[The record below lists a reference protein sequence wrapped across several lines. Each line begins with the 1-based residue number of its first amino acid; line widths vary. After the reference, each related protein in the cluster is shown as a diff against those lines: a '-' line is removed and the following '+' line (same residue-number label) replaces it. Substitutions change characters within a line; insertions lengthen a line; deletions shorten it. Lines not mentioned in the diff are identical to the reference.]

1 MSVSRISATSCNWV
15 IADFLPH
22 PVLEWSQ
29 NASGP
34 FTFASSPSTIQ
45 VRWNDIWYFKQSGRH
60 LWPTNSKCR
69 WQIHLGSWSKQ
80 VDRKELLTL
89 ENPKCAEI
97 VAQFSHLKGVT
108 TNDND
113 EKAMLPVHLILGT
126 NEYAKIKTGARPRVG
141 RSGEPVAEYTK
152 FGWTILSPGTGLDL
166 SNIFLT

>member
-1 MSVSRISATSCNWV
+1 MSVTTKFEKIPLVYSFTILLYIIKWLRITDQCCGICYWLVLVRLLNCCIHPLMSVSRISATSCDWV

-45 VRWNDIWYFKQSGRH
+45 VHWNDVWYFKQSGRH

-80 VDRKELLTL
+80 SRPQRVVDIGKPKMRRNRSSVFSIEGRKH
-89 ENPKCAEI
+89 K
-97 VAQFSHLKGVT
+97 
-108 TNDND
+108 
-113 EKAMLPVHLILGT
+113 
-126 NEYAKIKTGARPRVG
+126 
-141 RSGEPVAEYTK
+141 
-152 FGWTILSPGTGLDL
+152 
-166 SNIFLT
+166 